1 MFAQEKSIDI
11 DAAPEEVYDYVADLR
26 RHPEWAAQKL
36 DIVERDDG
44 RFDSTV
50 TIGPAKLKAV
60 LSVESA
66 QRPRRFVFISDDG
79 LAPHRWHFDIT
90 PRSGGSRL
98 KFGFERMSAP
108 MIIRMAQPIL
118 MWPLVG
124 NPGMEKGLSN
134 IKRQVEAA
142 RHENRY

>member
-11 DAAPEEVYDYVADLR
+11 DAAPEAVFDYVADLQ

-36 DIVERDDG
+36 EIVPRDDG

-60 LSVESA
+60 LSVESSDK
-66 QRPRRFVFISDDG
+66 PRRFVFVSDDG
-79 LAPHRWHFDIT
+79 LAPHRWHFDIS
-90 PRSGGSRL
+90 PRTGGSRL
-98 KFGFERMSAP
+98 RFGFERMSGP
-108 MIIRMAQPIL
+108 MIIRIAQPIL

-124 NPGMEKGLSN
+124 NPGMDKGLAN
-134 IKRQVEAA
+134 IKRQLEVV
-142 RHENRY
+142 RLENRY